1 MLDHTQSP
9 LTWPCADP
17 TSDRVHGKQPLTSVE
32 AFALALVEASSRL
45 SLPAATTDDGEAGM
59 LPDELLPAAE

>member
-1 MLDHTQSP
+1 M
-9 LTWPCADP
+9 
-17 TSDRVHGKQPLTSVE
+17 HGKQPLTSVE

-45 SLPAATTDDGEAGM
+45 SLPATNDDGDAGM